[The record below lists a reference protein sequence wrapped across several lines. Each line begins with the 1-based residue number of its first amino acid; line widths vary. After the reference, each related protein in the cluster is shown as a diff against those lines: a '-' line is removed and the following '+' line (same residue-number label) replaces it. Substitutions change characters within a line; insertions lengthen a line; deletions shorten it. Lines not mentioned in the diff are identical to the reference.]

1 MNVSLTKFCKDNALP
16 KSSVHRRCIE
26 LGFDTSNGLSPEYQ
40 NQILF
45 EFNVEPEAE
54 AVQVTV
60 ESGNHTSTLARPEL
74 PTELT
79 LENLRTKEFASYE
92 SPLAIADQF
101 VGMAGQIKTAMDL
114 DIERRK
120 QEIRETEQATQKIT
134 QAAQE
139 LLLEKRLY
147 QMQADNLAE
156 KAADKTEAL
165 QTALKVLSDL
175 GK

>member
-1 MNVSLTKFCKDNALP
+1 MNISLTKFCKDNALP
-16 KSSVHRRCIE
+16 KSSVHRRCVE

-79 LENLRTKEFASYE
+79 LENLRTKDFASFE
-92 SPLAIADQF
+92 NPLAVADQF
-101 VGMAGQIKTAMDL
+101 LMVVGHVKTAMELDL
-114 DIERRK
+114 RDKEQK
-120 QEIRETEQATQKIT
+120 LNETKQATQKLT
-134 QAAQE
+134 KAAQE
-139 LLLEKRLY
+139 LMLEKRLY
-147 QMQADNLAE
+147 QMQADNLAKDTANANE
-156 KAADKTEAL
+156 NLEAAL
-165 QTALKVLSDL
+165 NVLSNL